1 MRITETV
8 VKRPVATFMAVLVI
22 LILGFVSLSKMQV
35 DLLPDIQLPTAVVV
49 TTYPGASSE
58 EIETM
63 VTKPIE
69 KEIAGVEN
77 IKSISSSSES
87 NVSMITVSFNWGA
100 DLDTATTD
108 IREKIDMVKGTLP
121 DDADD
126 PMVIKYDPSMLPVL
140 IYGMTGDRDPL
151 LMKQLA
157 EDMIEKKLE
166 RVAGVSSVQVVGGVE
181 RQIRVLLSPQKMNG
195 YGISIGQVMQVLAA
209 NNLNLPGGT
218 VDYGSRELI
227 VRTTGE
233 FESVDEIK
241 ELAVANRQGAIV
253 KLSDIAEVKDAT
265 EDIKTHS
272 RINDYEGLRIL
283 IQKSSDANTVA
294 VANGVKKELEAIKKE
309 LPKGIELYQ
318 ILDQSDFINGSIK
331 NVTSSAIQ
339 GGLLAVIV
347 LYLFLHNFRSTV
359 VIAIS
364 IPISIIVTF
373 VVMYFSGITLN
384 LISLGGLALGI
395 GMLVDN
401 SIVVLENI
409 YHHRELGLNGMEAA
423 SVGANEVT
431 LAIAASTLT
440 TVAVFLPIV
449 FVKGLAGILFKEM
462 SLTITFS
469 LLSSLI
475 VAITIVPLLSSRL
488 IKVTAAEEKKQGFL
502 ARIFDGMDR
511 FYNSV
516 DEKYGKLLA
525 WALGHRKIVIFAI
538 VALLV
543 ISVAAVPLV
552 GTEFFPETDEGSIS
566 INVEYPLGTKVE
578 KTDELVKSIER
589 IVASIPEVQMYSS
602 QVGTDTTKSFLG
614 TTGSG
619 EIASMDVRLVP
630 VSERKR
636 STKDVAE
643 EIRQK
648 IGEVPGAK
656 IEINSATTMSTI
668 SSATSGS
675 TKPVQVAIKGDDFAT
690 LENLAEKIKAIVKKV
705 PGTRDVETSIDGGRP
720 EVRIKVDKDRASYY
734 GLDASQVAQTVR
746 IAINGVEATK
756 YRVAGTEVEVN
767 VQLNELSRKT
777 LEDLEGMTLMS
788 PTGVNVPLR
797 NIARFTITE
806 GPNVISREDQ
816 ERVVYVTADIY
827 RRSLGDVTND
837 IRSAISSVNLPEGY
851 SISFE
856 GQNKEMTESFAD
868 LFQAMLLA
876 VFLVYA
882 VMAAQFE
889 SFLHPFTIM
898 FAIPFCTT
906 GVVFGLLISRRAFS
920 LPAYIG
926 IIMLAGIAVN
936 NAIVLVDYINQ
947 LRAKGKTVREAIVE
961 AGPRRLRPIM
971 MTTLTTVL
979 GLLPLALGIGEG
991 SEIQAPLA
999 VTVLGG
1005 LTVSTLLTLVVVPVL
1020 YSIFEDLSAR
1030 VVRIIKIF
1038 KQKLGKN
1045 AVES

>member
-8 VKRPVATFMAVLVI
+8 VKRPVAAFMAVLVI

-63 VTKPIE
+63 ITKPIE

-77 IKSISSSSES
+77 IKSISSSSEA
-87 NVSMITVSFNWGA
+87 NVSMITVSFNWGT
-100 DLDTATTD
+100 DLDTAVTD
-108 IREKIDMVKGTLP
+108 VREKVDMVKKRLP
-121 DDADD
+121 DDADE
-126 PMVIKYDPSMLPVL
+126 PLVIKFDPSMMPVL

-151 LMKQLA
+151 LMKQIG

-241 ELAVANRQGAIV
+241 ELAVANRQGAII

-318 ILDQSDFINGSIK
+318 ILDQSDFINRSIK

-359 VIAIS
+359 VIAFS
-364 IPISIIVTF
+364 IPISIIATF

-488 IKVTAAEEKKQGFL
+488 IKVTSAEEKKQGFL

-525 WALGHRKIVIFAI
+525 WALGHRKIVILAI

-552 GTEFFPETDEGSIS
+552 GTEFFPETDEGRISIS
-566 INVEYPLGTKVE
+566 VEYPLGTKVE

-602 QVGTDTTKSFLG
+602 QVGTDTKKSFLG
-614 TTGSG
+614 TAGSG
-619 EIASMDVRLVP
+619 EIASIDVRLVP

-636 STKDVAE
+636 STKDVVE

-656 IEINSATTMSTI
+656 IEINSATMMSTI

-675 TKPVQVAIKGDDFAT
+675 SKPVQVAIKGDDFAT

-705 PGTRDVETSIDGGRP
+705 PGTRDVETSVDEGRP
-720 EVRIKVDKDRASYY
+720 EVQIKVDKDRASYY

-767 VQLNELSRKT
+767 VQLDELSRKT

-827 RRSLGDVTND
+827 RRSLGEVTND

-868 LFQAMLLA
+868 LFQALLLA

-999 VTVLGG
+999 VTVMGG

>member
-8 VKRPVATFMAVLVI
+8 VKRPIATFMAVLVI
-22 LILGFVSLSKMQV
+22 IILGFVSLSKMQI
-35 DLLPDIQLPTAVVV
+35 DLLPDIQLPTAVIV

-63 VTKPIE
+63 ITKPIE
-69 KEIAGVEN
+69 KEIAGIEN
-77 IKSISSSSES
+77 IKSISSSSEA
-87 NVSMITVSFNWGA
+87 NVSMITVSFNWGT
-100 DLDTATTD
+100 DLDTAVTD
-108 IREKIDMVKGTLP
+108 IREKVDMVKKRLP
-121 DDADD
+121 DDADE
-126 PMVIKYDPSMLPVL
+126 PLVFKFDPSMLPVL

-151 LMKQLA
+151 LMKQIA
-157 EDMIEKKLE
+157 EDIIEKRLE
-166 RVAGVSSVQVVGGVE
+166 RVAGVASVQVTGGVE

-195 YGISIGQVMQVLAA
+195 YGISFSQVIQALAA

-233 FESVDEIK
+233 FENVDEIK
-241 ELAVANRQGAIV
+241 NLPVANRQGAIV
-253 KLSDIAEVKDAT
+253 RLSDIADVKDAT
-265 EDIKTHS
+265 EDVKTHS
-272 RINDYEGLRIL
+272 RINKYEGLRIL

-309 LPKGIELYQ
+309 LPRGIELYQ
-318 ILDQSDFINGSIK
+318 ILDQSDFINRSIN
-331 NVTSSAIQ
+331 NVISSAIQ

-364 IPISIIVTF
+364 IPISIIATF
-373 VVMYFSGITLN
+373 VVMYFSGITIN

-395 GMLVDN
+395 GMLVDS

-409 YHHRELGLNGMEAA
+409 YYHRELGLNSMEAA
-423 SVGANEVT
+423 SVGASEVT
-431 LAIAASTLT
+431 LALVASTLT
-440 TVAVFLPIV
+440 TVVVFLPIV
-449 FVKGLAGILFKEM
+449 FVKGLAGIVFKEM

-469 LLSSLI
+469 LMSSLI

-488 IKVTAAEEKKQGFL
+488 VKVTPTEEKKQGFL
-502 ARIFDGMDR
+502 AKIFERMDR
-511 FYNSV
+511 FYNSI

-525 WALGHRKIVIFAI
+525 WALGHRKIVILAI
-538 VALLV
+538 VVLLA

-552 GTEFFPETDEGSIS
+552 GTEFFPETDEGRISIS
-566 INVEYPLGTKVE
+566 VEYPVGTKVE
-578 KTDELVKSIER
+578 KTDELVKSIENV
-589 IVASIPEVQMYSS
+589 VASIPEVQMYSS
-602 QVGTDTTKSFLG
+602 QVGTDTRRSFLG

-619 EIASMDVRLVP
+619 EMASMDVRLVP

-636 STKDVAE
+636 STKDVVE

-656 IEINSATTMSTI
+656 IEINSASMISTMGSAI
-668 SSATSGS
+668 AGSS
-675 TKPVQVAIKGDDFAT
+675 KPVQIAIKGDDFAT

-705 PGTRDVETSIDGGRP
+705 PGTRDVETSIDEGRP

-734 GLDASQVAQTVR
+734 GLDAGQVAQAVR

-788 PTGVNVPLR
+788 PSGVSVPLR
-797 NIARFTITE
+797 NIAKFTITE
-806 GPNVISREDQ
+806 GPNVINRVDQ

-827 RRSLGDVTND
+827 RRSLGEVTND
-837 IRSAISSVNLPEGY
+837 IKSAVSSINLPEGY

-856 GQNKEMTESFAD
+856 GQNKEMMESFAD

-889 SFLHPFTIM
+889 SLLHPFTIM

-906 GVVFGLLISRRAFS
+906 GVVFGLLLSRRAFS
-920 LPAYIG
+920 VPAFIG
-926 IIMLAGIAVN
+926 VIMLAGIVVN

-1005 LTVSTLLTLVVVPVL
+1005 LSVSTLLTLVVVPVL

-1030 VVRIIKIF
+1030 MIRRINIF
-1038 KQKLGKN
+1038 KQKLGRN
-1045 AVES
+1045 LV

>member
-8 VKRPVATFMAVLVI
+8 VKRPVAAFMAVLVI

-63 VTKPIE
+63 ITKPIE

-77 IKSISSSSES
+77 IKSISSSSEA
-87 NVSMITVSFNWGA
+87 NVSMITVSFNWGT
-100 DLDTATTD
+100 DLDTAVTD
-108 IREKIDMVKGTLP
+108 IREKVDMVKKRLP
-121 DDADD
+121 DDADE
-126 PMVIKYDPSMLPVL
+126 PLVIKFDPSMMPVL

-318 ILDQSDFINGSIK
+318 ILDQSDFINRSIK

-339 GGLLAVIV
+339 GCLLAVIV

-364 IPISIIVTF
+364 IPISIIATF

-440 TVAVFLPIV
+440 TVAVYLPIV

-488 IKVTAAEEKKQGFL
+488 VKVTSAEEKKQGFL

-511 FYNSV
+511 FYQSV
-516 DEKYGKLLA
+516 EEKYGKLLA
-525 WALGHRKIVIFAI
+525 WALSHRMTVIFTII
-538 VALLV
+538 VLLI

-552 GTEFFPETDEGSIS
+552 GTEFFPETDEGRIS
-566 INVEYPLGTKVE
+566 IKVEYPLGTKVE

-602 QVGTDTTKSFLG
+602 QVGTDTKKSFLG
-614 TTGSG
+614 TAGSG

-636 STKDVAE
+636 ATKDVVE

-668 SSATSGS
+668 SSSTSGS
-675 TKPVQVAIKGDDFAT
+675 SKPVQVAIKGDDFAT

-705 PGTRDVETSIDGGRP
+705 PGTRDVETSVDEGRP
-720 EVRIKVDKDRASYY
+720 EVQIKVDKDRASYY

-767 VQLNELSRKT
+767 VQLDELSRKT

-827 RRSLGDVTND
+827 RRSLGEVTND

-868 LFQAMLLA
+868 LFQALLLA

-999 VTVLGG
+999 VTVMGG

>member
-1 MRITETV
+1 MRITDTAI
-8 VKRPVATFMAVLVI
+8 KRPVTTLMVVLIV

-35 DLLPDIQLPTAVVV
+35 DLLPDIQLPTAVIV

-63 VTKPIE
+63 ITKPIE

-77 IKSISSSSES
+77 IKSISSSSEA
-87 NVSMITVSFNWGA
+87 NVSMITVSFNWGT
-100 DLDTATTD
+100 DLDTAVTD
-108 IREKIDMVKGTLP
+108 IREKVDMVKKRLP
-121 DDADD
+121 DDADE
-126 PMVIKYDPSMLPVL
+126 PLVFKFDPSMMPVL

-151 LMKQLA
+151 LMKQIA
-157 EDMIEKKLE
+157 EDMIEKRLE
-166 RVAGVSSVQVVGGVE
+166 RVAGVASVQVTGGVE

-195 YGISIGQVMQVLAA
+195 YGISIGQVVQALAA

-233 FESVDEIK
+233 FENVDEIK
-241 ELAVANRQGAIV
+241 NLPVANRQGAIV
-253 KLSDIAEVKDAT
+253 RLSDIANVKDAT
-265 EDIKTHS
+265 EDVKTHS
-272 RINDYEGLRIL
+272 RINKYEGLRIL

-294 VANGVKKELEAIKKE
+294 VANGVKKELETIKKE

-318 ILDQSDFINGSIK
+318 ILDQSDFINRSINRVK
-331 NVTSSAIQ
+331 SNALAGAI
-339 GGLLAVIV
+339 LAVVV

-364 IPISIIVTF
+364 IPISIIATF

-395 GMLVDN
+395 GMLVDS

-423 SVGANEVT
+423 SVGASEVT
-431 LAIAASTLT
+431 LAIVASTLT

-449 FVKGLAGILFKEM
+449 FVKGLAGVVFKEM

-469 LLSSLI
+469 LMSSLI

-488 IKVTAAEEKKQGFL
+488 VKVTPAEEKKEGFL

-525 WALGHRKIVIFAI
+525 WALGHRKIVILAI
-538 VALLV
+538 VVLLV
-543 ISVAAVPLV
+543 ISIMAVPLV
-552 GTEFFPETDEGSIS
+552 GTEFFPETDEGRISIS
-566 INVEYPLGTKVE
+566 VEYPLGTKVE
-578 KTDELVKSIER
+578 KTDELVKSIEN

-602 QVGTDTTKSFLG
+602 QVGTDTKRSFLG
-614 TTGSG
+614 AGGSG

-636 STKDVAE
+636 STKDVVE

-656 IEINSATTMSTI
+656 IEINSASMISTMGSAMAG
-668 SSATSGS
+668 SS
-675 TKPVQVAIKGDDFAT
+675 KPVQIAIKGDDFAT
-690 LENLAEKIKAIVKKV
+690 LESLAEKIKAIVKKV
-705 PGTRDVETSIDGGRP
+705 PGTRDVETSIDEGRP

-788 PTGVNVPLR
+788 PSGVNVPLR
-797 NIARFTITE
+797 NIAKFTITE
-806 GPNVISREDQ
+806 GPNVINRVDQ

-827 RRSLGDVTND
+827 GRSLGEVTND
-837 IRSAISSVNLPEGY
+837 IKSAVSSINLPEGY

-856 GQNKEMTESFAD
+856 GQNKEMMESFAD
-868 LFQAMLLA
+868 LFQALLLA

-889 SFLHPFTIM
+889 SLLHPFTIM
-898 FAIPFCTT
+898 FAIPFCIT
-906 GVVFGLLISRRAFS
+906 GVVFGLLLSRRAFS
-920 LPAYIG
+920 VPAFIG
-926 IIMLAGIAVN
+926 VIMLAGIAVN

-947 LRAKGKTVREAIVE
+947 LRAKGKTVKEAIVE

-1030 VVRIIKIF
+1030 VVRRIRILKLIKP
-1038 KQKLGKN
+1038 GR
-1045 AVES
+1045 S

>member
-8 VKRPVATFMAVLVI
+8 VKRPVATLMAVLVI
-22 LILGFVSLSKMQV
+22 IILGFVSLSKMQV
-35 DLLPDIQLPTAVVV
+35 DLLPDIQLPTAVIV

-63 VTKPIE
+63 ITKPIE

-77 IKSISSSSES
+77 IKSISSSSEA
-87 NVSMITVSFNWGA
+87 NVSMITVNFNWGT
-100 DLDTATTD
+100 DLDTAVTD
-108 IREKIDMVKGTLP
+108 IREKVDMVKKRLP
-121 DDADD
+121 DDADE
-126 PMVIKYDPSMLPVL
+126 PIVIKFDPSMMPVL

-151 LMKQLA
+151 LMKQIA
-157 EDMIEKKLE
+157 EDMIEKRLE
-166 RVAGVSSVQVVGGVE
+166 RVAGVASVQVTGGVE

-195 YGISIGQVMQVLAA
+195 YGISFSQVIQALAA

-233 FESVDEIK
+233 FENVDEIK
-241 ELAVANRQGAIV
+241 NLPVANRQGAIV
-253 KLSDIAEVKDAT
+253 RLSDIADVKDAT
-265 EDIKTHS
+265 EDVKTHS
-272 RINDYEGLRIL
+272 RINKYEGLRIL

-318 ILDQSDFINGSIK
+318 ILDQSDFINRSIN
-331 NVTSSAIQ
+331 NVISSAIQ

-364 IPISIIVTF
+364 IPISIIATF

-395 GMLVDN
+395 GMLVDS

-409 YHHRELGLNGMEAA
+409 YHHRELGLGGMEAA
-423 SVGANEVT
+423 CVGAEEVT
-431 LAIAASTLT
+431 LAIVASTLT
-440 TVAVFLPIV
+440 TIAVFLPIV
-449 FVKGLAGILFKEM
+449 FVKGMAGILFKEM

-475 VAITIVPLLSSRL
+475 VAITLVPLLSSRL
-488 IKVTAAEEKKQGFL
+488 VKVTSAEEKKQGFL
-502 ARIFDGMDR
+502 ARIFEGMDR
-511 FYNSV
+511 FYDSV

-525 WALGHRKIVIFAI
+525 WALRHRKIVILAI
-538 VALLV
+538 VGLLV
-543 ISVAAVPLV
+543 ISVMAVPLV
-552 GTEFFPETDEGSIS
+552 GTEFFPETDEGRIS
-566 INVEYPLGTKVE
+566 IKIEYPLGTKVE
-578 KTDELVKSIER
+578 KTDELVKSIEN

-602 QVGTDTTKSFLG
+602 QVGTDTRRSFLG

-619 EIASMDVRLVP
+619 EMASIDVRLVP

-636 STKDVAE
+636 STKDVVE

-668 SSATSGS
+668 GSVSGMSGS
-675 TKPVQVAIKGDDFAT
+675 SKPLQIAIKGDDFAI
-690 LENLAEKIKAIVKKV
+690 LESLAEKVKTVVKKV
-705 PGTRDVETSIDGGRP
+705 PGTRDVETSVDEGRP

-767 VQLNELSRKT
+767 VQLDELSRKT

-788 PTGVNVPLR
+788 PSGVNVPLR
-797 NIARFTITE
+797 SIAEFTITE
-806 GPNVISREDQ
+806 GPNVINRVDQ
-816 ERVVYVTADIY
+816 KRVVYVTADIY
-827 RRSLGDVTND
+827 KRSLGEVTND
-837 IRSAISSVNLPEGY
+837 IKLALSSINLPEGY

-856 GQNKEMTESFAD
+856 GQNKEMMESFAD
-868 LFQAMLLA
+868 LFQALLLA

-889 SFLHPFTIM
+889 SLLHPFTIM

-920 LPAYIG
+920 VPAFIG
-926 IIMLAGIAVN
+926 VIMLAGIAVN

-999 VTVLGG
+999 VTVMGG
-1005 LTVSTLLTLVVVPVL
+1005 LSVSTLLTLVVVPVL
-1020 YSIFEDLSAR
+1020 YSIFEDLSAM
-1030 VVRIIKIF
+1030 VVRRVNIF
-1038 KQKLGKN
+1038 KQKLGRN
-1045 AVES
+1045 LI

>member
-8 VKRPVATFMAVLVI
+8 VKRPVAAFMAVLVI

-63 VTKPIE
+63 ISKPIE

-77 IKSISSSSES
+77 IKSISSSSEA
-87 NVSMITVSFNWGA
+87 NVSMITVSFNWGT
-100 DLDTATTD
+100 DLDTAVTD
-108 IREKIDMVKGTLP
+108 IREKVDMVKKRLP
-121 DDADD
+121 DDTDE
-126 PMVIKYDPSMLPVL
+126 PLVIKFDPSMMPVL

-151 LMKQLA
+151 LMKQIA

-195 YGISIGQVMQVLAA
+195 YGISIGQVMQALAA

-318 ILDQSDFINGSIK
+318 ILDQSDFINMSIK

-339 GGLLAVIV
+339 GCLLAVIV

-364 IPISIIVTF
+364 IPISIIATF

-409 YHHRELGLNGMEAA
+409 YHHRQLGMGGMEAA

-488 IKVTAAEEKKQGFL
+488 VKVTAAEEKKQGFL

-602 QVGTDTTKSFLG
+602 QVGTDTIKSFLG

-636 STKDVAE
+636 STKDVVE

-675 TKPVQVAIKGDDFAT
+675 TKPVQVAIKGDDFTT

-705 PGTRDVETSIDGGRP
+705 PGTRDVETSIDEGRP

>member
-1 MRITETV
+1 MNITETV
-8 VKRPVATFMAVLVI
+8 IKRPVGTFMAVLAI
-22 LILGFVSLSKMQV
+22 IILGFVSLSKMQV
-35 DLLPDIQLPTAVVV
+35 DLLPDIQVPTAVIV

-63 VTKPIE
+63 ITKPIE

-77 IKSISSSSES
+77 IKSISSSSEA
-87 NVSMITVSFNWGA
+87 NVSMITVNFNWGT
-100 DLDTATTD
+100 DLDTAVTD
-108 IREKIDMVKGTLP
+108 IREKVDMVKKRLP
-121 DDADD
+121 DDADE
-126 PMVIKYDPSMLPVL
+126 PMVFKFDPSMLPVL
-140 IYGMTGDRDPL
+140 IYGMTGDRDPI
-151 LMKQLA
+151 LMKQIA
-157 EDMIEKKLE
+157 EDIIEKRLE
-166 RVAGVSSVQVVGGVE
+166 RVAGVASVQITGGIE

-195 YGISIGQVMQVLAA
+195 YGISIGQVVQALAA

-233 FESVDEIK
+233 FENVDEIK
-241 ELAVANRQGAIV
+241 NLPIANRQGAIV
-253 KLSDIAEVKDAT
+253 RLSDIADVKDAT
-265 EDIKTHS
+265 EDVKTHS
-272 RINDYEGLRIL
+272 RINKYEGLSIL

-309 LPKGIELYQ
+309 LPRGIELYQ
-318 ILDQSDFINGSIK
+318 ILDQSDFINRSIN
-331 NVTSSAIQ
+331 NVISSAIQ

-364 IPISIIVTF
+364 IPISIIATF
-373 VVMYFSGITLN
+373 VVMYFSGITIN

-395 GMLVDN
+395 GMLVDS

-409 YHHRELGLNGMEAA
+409 YYHRELGLNSMEAA
-423 SVGANEVT
+423 SVGASEVT
-431 LAIAASTLT
+431 LAIVASTLT

-449 FVKGLAGILFKEM
+449 FVKGLAGIVFKEM

-469 LLSSLI
+469 LMSSLI

-488 IKVTAAEEKKQGFL
+488 VKVTPTEEKKQGFL
-502 ARIFDGMDR
+502 AKIFEGMDR
-511 FYNSV
+511 FYNSI

-525 WALGHRKIVIFAI
+525 WALGHRKIVILAI
-538 VALLV
+538 VVLLA

-552 GTEFFPETDEGSIS
+552 GTEFFPETDEGRISIS
-566 INVEYPLGTKVE
+566 VEYPVGTKVE
-578 KTDELVKSIER
+578 KTDELVKSIENV
-589 IVASIPEVQMYSS
+589 VASIPEVQMYSS
-602 QVGTDTTKSFLG
+602 QVGTDTERSFLG
-614 TTGSG
+614 AGESG

-636 STKDVAE
+636 STKDVVE

-656 IEINSATTMSTI
+656 IEINSASM
-668 SSATSGS
+668 SSAIAGS
-675 TKPVQVAIKGDDFAT
+675 SKPVQIAIKGDDFAT

-705 PGTRDVETSIDGGRP
+705 PGTRDVETSIDEGRP

-734 GLDASQVAQTVR
+734 GLDAGQVAQAVR

-788 PTGVNVPLR
+788 PSGVSVPLR
-797 NIARFTITE
+797 NIAKFTITE
-806 GPNVISREDQ
+806 GPNVINRVDQ

-827 RRSLGDVTND
+827 RRSLGEVTND
-837 IRSAISSVNLPEGY
+837 IKLALSSINLPEGY

-856 GQNKEMTESFAD
+856 GQNKEMTESFGD
-868 LFQAMLLA
+868 LFQALLLA

-889 SFLHPFTIM
+889 SLLHPFTIM

-920 LPAYIG
+920 VPAFIG
-926 IIMLAGIAVN
+926 VIMLAGIAVN

-979 GLLPLALGIGEG
+979 GILPLALGIGEG

-1005 LTVSTLLTLVVVPVL
+1005 LSVSTLLTLVVVPVL
-1020 YSIFEDLSAR
+1020 YSIFEDLSTKVAR
-1030 VVRIIKIF
+1030 ILKIF
-1038 KQKLGKN
+1038 KQKVSKN
-1045 AVES
+1045 AV

>member
-8 VKRPVATFMAVLVI
+8 VKRPVAAFMAVLVI

-108 IREKIDMVKGTLP
+108 IREKVDMVKKNLP
-121 DDADD
+121 DDADE
-126 PMVIKYDPSMLPVL
+126 PIVIKFDPSMMPVL

-151 LMKQLA
+151 LMKQIA

-384 LISLGGLALGI
+384 LISLGGLALGV

-552 GTEFFPETDEGSIS
+552 GTEFFPETDEGRIS

-619 EIASMDVRLVP
+619 EIASMDVRLVQ

-636 STKDVAE
+636 STKDVVE

>member
-1 MRITETV
+1 MNITETV
-8 VKRPVATFMAVLVI
+8 IKRPVGTFMAVLAI
-22 LILGFVSLSKMQV
+22 IILGFVSLSKMQV
-35 DLLPDIQLPTAVVV
+35 DLLPDIQLPTAVIV

-63 VTKPIE
+63 ITKPIE

-77 IKSISSSSES
+77 VKDISSSSEP
-87 NVSMITVSFNWGA
+87 NVSMITVTFNWGA
-100 DLDTATTD
+100 DLDTAVTD
-108 IREKIDMVKGTLP
+108 IRDKVDMVKKTLP
-121 DDADD
+121 DDADE
-126 PMVIKYDPSMLPVL
+126 PIVIKYDPSMIPVL

-151 LMKQLA
+151 LMKQVA
-157 EDMIEKKLE
+157 EDMIETRLE
-166 RVAGVSSVQVVGGVE
+166 RVPGVASVKIQSAVE
-181 RQIRVLLSPQKMNG
+181 RQVRVLLSPQKMNG
-195 YGISIGQVMQVLAA
+195 YGISFSQVMQTLAA

-218 VDYGSRELI
+218 VDYGSRELM
-227 VRTTGE
+227 VRTMGE

-241 ELAVANRQGAIV
+241 NLPITNREGAIV
-253 KLSDIAEVKDAT
+253 RLGDIAEVKDAT
-265 EDIKTHS
+265 KDIKTHS
-272 RINDYEGLRIL
+272 RINKHEGLRIL

-318 ILDQSDFINGSIK
+318 ILDQSDFINRSIN
-331 NVTSSAIQ
+331 NVISSAIQ

-364 IPISIIVTF
+364 IPISIIATF
-373 VVMYFSGITLN
+373 VVMYFSGITIN

-395 GMLVDN
+395 GMLVDS

-409 YHHRELGLNGMEAA
+409 YYHRELGLNSMEAA
-423 SVGANEVT
+423 SVGASEVT
-431 LAIAASTLT
+431 LAIVASTLT

-449 FVKGLAGILFKEM
+449 FVKGLAGIVFKEM

-469 LLSSLI
+469 LMSSLI

-488 IKVTAAEEKKQGFL
+488 VKVTPTEEKKQGFL
-502 ARIFDGMDR
+502 AKIFEGMDR
-511 FYNSV
+511 FYNSI

-525 WALGHRKIVIFAI
+525 WALGHRKIVILAI
-538 VALLV
+538 VVLLA

-552 GTEFFPETDEGSIS
+552 GTEFFPETDEGRISIS
-566 INVEYPLGTKVE
+566 VEYPVGTKVE
-578 KTDELVKSIER
+578 KTDELVKSIEN

-602 QVGTDTTKSFLG
+602 QVGTDTKKTFLG
-614 TTGSG
+614 AEGSG
-619 EIASMDVRLVP
+619 EVASIDVRLVP
-630 VSERKR
+630 LSERKR
-636 STKDVAE
+636 SSKEVAE

-648 IGEVPGAK
+648 VGEVPGAK

-668 SSATSGS
+668 TSATSGS
-675 TKPVQVAIKGDDFAT
+675 SKPVQIAIKGDDLDT
-690 LENLAEKIKAIVKKV
+690 LESLAEKIKAIVKKV
-705 PGTRDVETSIDGGRP
+705 PGTRDVETSIDEGRP

-734 GLDASQVAQTVR
+734 GLDAGQVAQAVR

-777 LEDLEGMTLMS
+777 LEDLESMTLMS

-797 NIARFTITE
+797 NIAKFTITE
-806 GPNVISREDQ
+806 GPNVIDRIDQ
-816 ERVVYVTADIY
+816 ERVVYVTADTY
-827 RRSLGDVTND
+827 KRSLGEVTND
-837 IRSAISSVNLPEGY
+837 IKSALSSINLPEGY

-856 GQNKEMTESFAD
+856 GQNKEMTESFGD
-868 LFQAMLLA
+868 LSQALLLA

-898 FAIPFCTT
+898 FALPFAMS
-906 GVVFGLLISRRAFS
+906 GVVFGLLIARRAFS
-920 LPAYIG
+920 IPAFIG
-926 IIMLAGIAVN
+926 VIMLAGIAVN
-936 NAIVLVDYINQ
+936 NAIVLVDYTNQ
-947 LRAKGKTVREAIVE
+947 LRAKGKTVREALLE

-971 MTTLTTVL
+971 MTTLTTIF

-991 SEIQAPLA
+991 SEIEAPLA

-1005 LTVSTLLTLVVVPVL
+1005 LVVSTFSTLVVVPVL
-1020 YSIFEDLSAR
+1020 YSIFEDLSTKVAR
-1030 VVRIIKIF
+1030 ILKIF
-1038 KQKLGKN
+1038 KQKVSKN
-1045 AVES
+1045 AV

>member
-1 MRITETV
+1 
-8 VKRPVATFMAVLVI
+8 
-22 LILGFVSLSKMQV
+22 
-35 DLLPDIQLPTAVVV
+35 
-49 TTYPGASSE
+49 
-58 EIETM
+58 
-63 VTKPIE
+63 
-69 KEIAGVEN
+69 
-77 IKSISSSSES
+77 
-87 NVSMITVSFNWGA
+87 
-100 DLDTATTD
+100 
-108 IREKIDMVKGTLP
+108 
-121 DDADD
+121 
-126 PMVIKYDPSMLPVL
+126 
-140 IYGMTGDRDPL
+140 
-151 LMKQLA
+151 
-157 EDMIEKKLE
+157 
-166 RVAGVSSVQVVGGVE
+166 
-181 RQIRVLLSPQKMNG
+181 
-195 YGISIGQVMQVLAA
+195 
-209 NNLNLPGGT
+209 
-218 VDYGSRELI
+218 
-227 VRTTGE
+227 
-233 FESVDEIK
+233 
-241 ELAVANRQGAIV
+241 
-253 KLSDIAEVKDAT
+253 
-265 EDIKTHS
+265 
-272 RINDYEGLRIL
+272 
-283 IQKSSDANTVA
+283 VA

-309 LPKGIELYQ
+309 LPRGIELYQ
-318 ILDQSDFINGSIK
+318 ILDQSDFINRSIN
-331 NVTSSAIQ
+331 NVISSAIQ

-364 IPISIIVTF
+364 IPISIIATF
-373 VVMYFSGITLN
+373 VVMYFSGITIN

-395 GMLVDN
+395 GMLVDS

-409 YHHRELGLNGMEAA
+409 YYHRELGLNSMEAA
-423 SVGANEVT
+423 SVGASEVT
-431 LAIAASTLT
+431 LAIVASTLT

-449 FVKGLAGILFKEM
+449 FVKGLAGIVFKEM

-469 LLSSLI
+469 LMSSLI

-488 IKVTAAEEKKQGFL
+488 VKVTPTEEKKQGFL
-502 ARIFDGMDR
+502 AKIFEGMDR
-511 FYNSV
+511 FYNSI

-525 WALGHRKIVIFAI
+525 WALGHRKIVILAI
-538 VALLV
+538 VVLLA

-552 GTEFFPETDEGSIS
+552 GTEFFPETDEGRISIS
-566 INVEYPLGTKVE
+566 VEYPVGTKVE
-578 KTDELVKSIER
+578 KTDELVKSIENV
-589 IVASIPEVQMYSS
+589 VASIPEVQMYSS
-602 QVGTDTTKSFLG
+602 QVGTDTERSFLG
-614 TTGSG
+614 AGESG

-636 STKDVAE
+636 STKDVVE

-656 IEINSATTMSTI
+656 IEINSASM
-668 SSATSGS
+668 SSAIAGS
-675 TKPVQVAIKGDDFAT
+675 SKPVQIAIKGDDFAT

-705 PGTRDVETSIDGGRP
+705 PGTRDVETSIDEGRP

-734 GLDASQVAQTVR
+734 GLDAGQVAQAVR

-788 PTGVNVPLR
+788 PSGVSVPLR
-797 NIARFTITE
+797 NIAKFTITE
-806 GPNVISREDQ
+806 GPNVINRVDQ

-827 RRSLGDVTND
+827 RRSLGEVTND
-837 IRSAISSVNLPEGY
+837 IKLALSSINLPEGY

-856 GQNKEMTESFAD
+856 GQNKEMTESFGD
-868 LFQAMLLA
+868 LFQALLLA

-889 SFLHPFTIM
+889 SLLHPFTIM

-920 LPAYIG
+920 VPAFIG
-926 IIMLAGIAVN
+926 VIMLAGIAVN

-979 GLLPLALGIGEG
+979 GILPLALGIGEG

-1005 LTVSTLLTLVVVPVL
+1005 LSVSTLLTLVVVPVL
-1020 YSIFEDLSAR
+1020 YSIFEDLSTKVAR
-1030 VVRIIKIF
+1030 ILKIF
-1038 KQKLGKN
+1038 KQKVSKN
-1045 AVES
+1045 AV

>member
-1 MRITETV
+1 M
-8 VKRPVATFMAVLVI
+8 
-22 LILGFVSLSKMQV
+22 
-35 DLLPDIQLPTAVVV
+35 DLLPDIQLPTAVII

-87 NVSMITVSFNWGA
+87 NVSMITVSFNWGT

-151 LMKQLA
+151 LMKQIA
-157 EDMIEKKLE
+157 EDLIEKRLE
-166 RVAGVSSVQVVGGVE
+166 RVEGVAGVQVVGGLD
-181 RQIRVLLSPQKMNG
+181 RQIRVLLSPHKMNG
-195 YGISIGQVMQVLAA
+195 YGVSIGQVMQALAA
-209 NNLNLPGGT
+209 NNLNVPGGT
-218 VDYGSRELI
+218 VDYGSREFI

-233 FESVDEIK
+233 FESIDEIK
-241 ELAVANRQGAIV
+241 DLVVANRQGAIV
-253 KLSDIAEVKDAT
+253 KLSDIAEIKDAT
-265 EDIKTHS
+265 EDKKTYS
-272 RINDYEGLRIL
+272 RINDREGLRIL

-294 VANGVKKELEAIKKE
+294 VADGVKKELEAIKKD
-309 LPKGIELYQ
+309 LPTGIKLYQ
-318 ILDQSDFINGSIK
+318 IMDQSDFIKRSIS
-331 NVTSSAIQ
+331 NVISNAIQ

-347 LYLFLHNFRSTV
+347 LYLFLHNFRSTL

-364 IPISIIVTF
+364 IPISIITTF

-384 LISLGGLALGI
+384 LISLGGLAMGV

-409 YHHRELGLNGMEAA
+409 YYHRQQGMNGMEAA
-423 SVGANEVT
+423 SAGAGEVM

-449 FVKGLAGILFKEM
+449 FVKGLAGIVFKEM

-469 LLSSLI
+469 LLSSLL

-488 IKVTAAEEKKQGFL
+488 VKVTGVSEKKRGFL
-502 ARIFDGMDR
+502 AGIFDGMDR
-511 FYNSV
+511 FYQSIE
-516 DEKYGKLLA
+516 EKYGKLLA
-525 WALGHRKIVIFAI
+525 WALSHRMTVIFTI
-538 VALLV
+538 VVLLI

-552 GTEFFPETDEGSIS
+552 GTEFFPETDEGRIS

-602 QVGTDTTKSFLG
+602 QVGTNTMKSFLG
-614 TTGSG
+614 AGGSG

-636 STKDVAE
+636 STKDVVE
-643 EIRQK
+643 EIRQR

-656 IEINSATTMSTI
+656 IELNSSTTMSMA
-668 SSATSGS
+668 SSAASGS
-675 TKPVQVAIKGDDFAT
+675 NKPVQVAIKGDDFAT
-690 LENLAEKIKAIVKKV
+690 LENLAKKIEAVVKKV
-705 PGTRDVETSIDGGRP
+705 PGTRDVETSMDEGRP
-720 EVRIKVDKDRASYY
+720 EVQIKVDKDRASYY
-734 GLDASQVAQTVR
+734 GLDASQVAQAVR
-746 IAINGVEATK
+746 IAINGAEATK

-788 PTGVNVPLR
+788 PSGVSVPLR
-797 NIARFTITE
+797 NIARFKITA
-806 GPNVISREDQ
+806 GPNTINREDQ
-816 ERVVYVTADIY
+816 QRVVYVTSDIY
-827 RRSLGDVTND
+827 KRSLGEVIND
-837 IRSAISSVNLPEGY
+837 IRSAISTVNLPEGY
-851 SISFE
+851 SVSFE
-856 GQNKEMTESFAD
+856 GQNKEMEESFAD

-889 SFLHPFTIM
+889 SLLHPFTIM

-906 GVVFGLLISRRAFS
+906 GVVFGLLLSGRAFS
-920 LPAYIG
+920 VPAYIG

-991 SEIQAPLA
+991 GEIQAPLA
-999 VTVLGG
+999 VTVMGG

-1020 YSIFEDLSAR
+1020 YSIFEDIYAG
-1030 VVRIIKIF
+1030 VMGRIRIK
-1038 KQKLGKN
+1038 KC
-1045 AVES
+1045 A

>member
-1 MRITETV
+1 MNITETV
-8 VKRPVATFMAVLVI
+8 IKRPVGTFMAVLAI
-22 LILGFVSLSKMQV
+22 IILGFVSLSKMQV
-35 DLLPDIQLPTAVVV
+35 DLLPDIQVPTAVIV

-63 VTKPIE
+63 ITKPIE

-77 IKSISSSSES
+77 IKSISSSSEA
-87 NVSMITVSFNWGA
+87 NVSMITVNFNWGT
-100 DLDTATTD
+100 DLDTAVTD
-108 IREKIDMVKGTLP
+108 IREKVDMVKKRLP
-121 DDADD
+121 DDADE
-126 PMVIKYDPSMLPVL
+126 PMVFKFDPSMLPVL
-140 IYGMTGDRDPL
+140 IYGMTGDRDPI
-151 LMKQLA
+151 LMKQIA
-157 EDMIEKKLE
+157 EDIIEKRLE
-166 RVAGVSSVQVVGGVE
+166 RVAGVASVQITGGIE

-195 YGISIGQVMQVLAA
+195 YGISIGQVVQALAA

-233 FESVDEIK
+233 FENVDEIK
-241 ELAVANRQGAIV
+241 NLPIANRQGAIV
-253 KLSDIAEVKDAT
+253 RLSDIADVKDAT
-265 EDIKTHS
+265 EDVKTHS
-272 RINDYEGLRIL
+272 RINKYEGLSIL

-309 LPKGIELYQ
+309 LPRGIELYQ
-318 ILDQSDFINGSIK
+318 ILDQSDFINRSIN
-331 NVTSSAIQ
+331 NVISSAIQ

-364 IPISIIVTF
+364 IPISIIATF
-373 VVMYFSGITLN
+373 VVMYFSGITIN

-395 GMLVDN
+395 GMLVDS

-409 YHHRELGLNGMEAA
+409 YYHRELGLNSMEAA
-423 SVGANEVT
+423 SVGASEVT
-431 LAIAASTLT
+431 LAIVASTLT

-449 FVKGLAGILFKEM
+449 FVKGLAGIVFKEM

-469 LLSSLI
+469 LMSSLI

-488 IKVTAAEEKKQGFL
+488 VKVTPTEEKKQGFL
-502 ARIFDGMDR
+502 AKIFEGMDR
-511 FYNSV
+511 FYNSI

-525 WALGHRKIVIFAI
+525 WALGHRKIVILAI
-538 VALLV
+538 VVLLA

-552 GTEFFPETDEGSIS
+552 GTEFFPETDEGRISIS
-566 INVEYPLGTKVE
+566 VEYPVGTKVE
-578 KTDELVKSIER
+578 KTDELVKSIENV
-589 IVASIPEVQMYSS
+589 VASIPEVQMYSS
-602 QVGTDTTKSFLG
+602 QVGTDTERSFLG
-614 TTGSG
+614 AGESG

-636 STKDVAE
+636 STKDVVE

-656 IEINSATTMSTI
+656 IEINSASM
-668 SSATSGS
+668 SSAIAGS
-675 TKPVQVAIKGDDFAT
+675 SKPVQIAIKGDDFAT

-705 PGTRDVETSIDGGRP
+705 PGTRDVETSIDEGRP

-734 GLDASQVAQTVR
+734 GLDAGQVAQAVR

-788 PTGVNVPLR
+788 PSGVSVPLR
-797 NIARFTITE
+797 NIAKFTITE
-806 GPNVISREDQ
+806 GPNVINRVDQ

-827 RRSLGDVTND
+827 RRSLGEVTND
-837 IRSAISSVNLPEGY
+837 IKLALSSINLPEGY

-856 GQNKEMTESFAD
+856 GQNKEMTESFGD
-868 LFQAMLLA
+868 LFQALLLA

-889 SFLHPFTIM
+889 SLLHPFTIM

-920 LPAYIG
+920 VPAFIG
-926 IIMLAGIAVN
+926 VIMLAGIAVN

-961 AGPRRLRPIM
+961 AGTRRLRPIM

-979 GLLPLALGIGEG
+979 GILPLALGIGEG

-1005 LTVSTLLTLVVVPVL
+1005 LSVSTLLTLVVVPVL
-1020 YSIFEDLSAR
+1020 YSIFEDLSTKVAR
-1030 VVRIIKIF
+1030 ILKIF
-1038 KQKLGKN
+1038 KQKVSKN
-1045 AVES
+1045 AV

>member
-1 MRITETV
+1 MNITETV
-8 VKRPVATFMAVLVI
+8 IKRPVGTFMAVLAI
-22 LILGFVSLSKMQV
+22 IILGFVSLSKMQV
-35 DLLPDIQLPTAVVV
+35 DLLPDIQVPTAVIV

-63 VTKPIE
+63 ITKPIE

-77 IKSISSSSES
+77 IKSISSSSEA
-87 NVSMITVSFNWGA
+87 NVSMITVNFNWGT
-100 DLDTATTD
+100 DLDTAVTD
-108 IREKIDMVKGTLP
+108 IREKVDMVKKRLP
-121 DDADD
+121 DDADE
-126 PMVIKYDPSMLPVL
+126 PMVFKFDPSMLPVL
-140 IYGMTGDRDPL
+140 IYGMTGDRDPI
-151 LMKQLA
+151 LMKQIA
-157 EDMIEKKLE
+157 EDIIEKRLE
-166 RVAGVSSVQVVGGVE
+166 RVAGVASVQITGGIE

-195 YGISIGQVMQVLAA
+195 YGISIGQVVQALAA

-233 FESVDEIK
+233 FENVDEIK
-241 ELAVANRQGAIV
+241 NLPIANRQGAIV
-253 KLSDIAEVKDAT
+253 RLSDIADVKDAT
-265 EDIKTHS
+265 EDVKTHS
-272 RINDYEGLRIL
+272 RINKYEGLSIL

-318 ILDQSDFINGSIK
+318 ILDQSDFINRSINSVK
-331 NVTSSAIQ
+331 SNALNGAI
-339 GGLLAVIV
+339 LAIIV
-347 LYLFLHNFRSTV
+347 LYLFLHNFRSTI

-364 IPISIIVTF
+364 IPISIIASF
-373 VVMYFSGITLN
+373 VLMYFSGITLN

-395 GMLVDN
+395 GMLVDS

-423 SVGANEVT
+423 CVGTREVT

-440 TVAVFLPIV
+440 TIAVFLPIV
-449 FVKGLAGILFKEM
+449 YVKGLAGILFKEM

-469 LLSSLI
+469 LMASLI

-488 IKVTAAEEKKQGFL
+488 VKVTSCEEKKQGFL
-502 ARIFDGMDR
+502 VRIFEGMDR
-511 FYNSV
+511 FYDSV

-525 WALGHRKIVIFAI
+525 WALEHRKIVILVI
-538 VALLV
+538 VALLA

-552 GTEFFPETDEGSIS
+552 GTEFFPETDEGRISIS
-566 INVEYPLGTKVE
+566 VEYPVGTKVE
-578 KTDELVKSIER
+578 KTDELVKSIEN

-602 QVGTDTTKSFLG
+602 QVGTDTKKTFLG
-614 TTGSG
+614 AEGSG
-619 EIASMDVRLVP
+619 EVASIDVRLVP
-630 VSERKR
+630 LSERKR
-636 STKDVAE
+636 SSKEVAE

-648 IGEVPGAK
+648 VGEVPGAK

-668 SSATSGS
+668 TSATSGS
-675 TKPVQVAIKGDDFAT
+675 SKPVQIAIKGDDLDT
-690 LENLAEKIKAIVKKV
+690 LESLAEKIKAIIKKV
-705 PGTRDVETSIDGGRP
+705 PGTRDVETSLDNGRP

-756 YRVAGTEVEVN
+756 YRVAGTEVDIN

-777 LEDLEGMTLMS
+777 LEDLESMTLMS

-797 NIARFTITE
+797 NIAKFTITE
-806 GPNVISREDQ
+806 GPNVIVRIDQ
-816 ERVVYVTADIY
+816 ERVVYVTADTY
-827 RRSLGDVTND
+827 KRSLGEVTND
-837 IRSAISSVNLPEGY
+837 IKSALSSINLPEGY

-856 GQNKEMTESFAD
+856 GQNKEMTESFGD
-868 LFQAMLLA
+868 LSQALLLA

-898 FAIPFCTT
+898 FALPFAMS
-906 GVVFGLLISRRAFS
+906 GVVFGLLIARRAFS
-920 LPAYIG
+920 IPAFIG
-926 IIMLAGIAVN
+926 VIMLAGIAVN
-936 NAIVLVDYINQ
+936 NAIVLVDYTNQ
-947 LRAKGKTVREAIVE
+947 LRAKGKTVREALLE

-971 MTTLTTVL
+971 MTTLTTIF

-991 SEIQAPLA
+991 SEIEAPLA

-1005 LTVSTLLTLVVVPVL
+1005 LVVSTFSTLVVVPVL
-1020 YSIFEDLSAR
+1020 YSIFEDLSTKVAR
-1030 VVRIIKIF
+1030 ILKIF
-1038 KQKLGKN
+1038 KQKVSKN
-1045 AVES
+1045 AV

>member
-1 MRITETV
+1 MKIIDGV
-8 VKRPVATFMAVLVI
+8 LKRPVATFMAVLVI
-22 LILGFVSLSKMQV
+22 LILGFVSLSRMQV
-35 DLLPDIQLPTAVVV
+35 DLLPDIQLPTAVII

-87 NVSMITVSFNWGA
+87 NVSMITVSFNWGT

-151 LMKQLA
+151 LMKQIA
-157 EDMIEKKLE
+157 EDLIEKRLE
-166 RVAGVSSVQVVGGVE
+166 RVEGVAGVQVVGGLD
-181 RQIRVLLSPQKMNG
+181 RQIRVLLSPHKMNG
-195 YGISIGQVMQVLAA
+195 YGVSIGQVMQALAA
-209 NNLNLPGGT
+209 NNLNVPGGT
-218 VDYGSRELI
+218 VDYGSREFI

-233 FESVDEIK
+233 FESIDEIK
-241 ELAVANRQGAIV
+241 DLVVANRQGAIV
-253 KLSDIAEVKDAT
+253 KLSDIAEIKDAT
-265 EDIKTHS
+265 EDKKTYS
-272 RINDYEGLRIL
+272 RINDREGLRIL

-294 VANGVKKELEAIKKE
+294 VADGVKKELEAIKKD
-309 LPKGIELYQ
+309 LPTGIKLYQ
-318 ILDQSDFINGSIK
+318 IMDQSDFIKRSIS
-331 NVTSSAIQ
+331 NVISNAIQ

-347 LYLFLHNFRSTV
+347 LYLFLHNFRSTL

-364 IPISIIVTF
+364 IPISIITTF

-384 LISLGGLALGI
+384 LISLGGLAMGV

-409 YHHRELGLNGMEAA
+409 YYHRQQGMNGMEAA
-423 SVGANEVT
+423 SAGAGEVM

-449 FVKGLAGILFKEM
+449 FVKGLAGIVFKEM

-469 LLSSLI
+469 LLSSLL

-488 IKVTAAEEKKQGFL
+488 VKVTGVSEKKRGFL
-502 ARIFDGMDR
+502 AGIFDGMDR
-511 FYNSV
+511 FYQSIE
-516 DEKYGKLLA
+516 EKYGKLLA
-525 WALGHRKIVIFAI
+525 WALSHRMTVIFTI
-538 VALLV
+538 VVLLI

-552 GTEFFPETDEGSIS
+552 GTEFFPETDEGRIS

-602 QVGTDTTKSFLG
+602 QVGTNTMKSFLG
-614 TTGSG
+614 AGGSG

-636 STKDVAE
+636 STKDVVE
-643 EIRQK
+643 EIRQR

-656 IEINSATTMSTI
+656 IELNSSTTMSMA
-668 SSATSGS
+668 SSAASGS
-675 TKPVQVAIKGDDFAT
+675 NKPVQVAIKGDDFAT
-690 LENLAEKIKAIVKKV
+690 LENLAKKIEAVVKKV
-705 PGTRDVETSIDGGRP
+705 PGTRDVETSMDEGRP
-720 EVRIKVDKDRASYY
+720 EVQIKVDKDRASYY
-734 GLDASQVAQTVR
+734 GLDASQVAQAVR
-746 IAINGVEATK
+746 IAINGAEATK

-788 PTGVNVPLR
+788 PSGVSVPLR
-797 NIARFTITE
+797 NIARFKITA
-806 GPNVISREDQ
+806 GPNTINREDQ
-816 ERVVYVTADIY
+816 QRVVYVTSDIY
-827 RRSLGDVTND
+827 KRSLGEVIND
-837 IRSAISSVNLPEGY
+837 IRSAISTVNLPEGY
-851 SISFE
+851 SVSFE
-856 GQNKEMTESFAD
+856 GQNKEMEESFAD

-889 SFLHPFTIM
+889 SLLHPFTIM

-906 GVVFGLLISRRAFS
+906 GVVFGLLLSGRAFS
-920 LPAYIG
+920 VPAYIG

-991 SEIQAPLA
+991 GEIQAPLA
-999 VTVLGG
+999 VTVMGG

-1020 YSIFEDLSAR
+1020 YSIFEDIYAG
-1030 VVRIIKIF
+1030 VMGRIRIK
-1038 KQKLGKN
+1038 KC
-1045 AVES
+1045 A